1 MGAYTKCA
9 WCGRTI
15 EKSGWNQFVSH
26 NTMGLAGK
34 QKNSYCSKKCEIEA
48 NAAQGGGDNSNYQGG
63 SGGSSSGGGFF
74 GSIINADAPK
84 KAAEMSM
91 TPEQIRAKAEA
102 DAQRRKE
109 VEESDKQ
116 FIDSTKKFFGS
127 TMSKIMPGKF
137 TDKAK
142 EARDHH
148 KKMQD
153 LEVDIKIALA
163 KSNNEQAL
171 ELIKL
176 LRHDSTYLVDGTTT
190 SYSDYWEQK
199 RQDYLNK
206 I

>member
-1 MGAYTKCA
+1 MSTHAKCK
-9 WCGRTI
+9 WCGRTF
-15 EKSGWNQFVSH
+15 EKSGWNQFASH
-26 NTMGLAGK
+26 NTFGLAGK
-34 QKNSYCSKKCEIEA
+34 EAYCSKRCQMEAEA
-48 NAAQGGGDNSNYQGG
+48 NAGGGGDNSS
-63 SGGSSSGGGFF
+63 SGGGQSSGGGFF
-74 GSIINADAPK
+74 GSIINADATK

-91 TPEQIRAKAEA
+91 TPEQIRAKAEV

-109 VEESDKQ
+109 VDDSNQQ
-116 FIDSTKKFFGS
+116 FIDSTKKLFGS
-127 TMSKIMPGKF
+127 TLSKIMPGKF

-163 KSNNEQAL
+163 KNNNEQAL
-171 ELIKL
+171 ELIRL
-176 LRHDSTYLVDGTTT
+176 LRHGSTYLVDGTTT